1 MIIINEFRVT
11 PDGKTLIID
20 VQIDESDYYNGGVIE
35 SVILDTNLG
44 SKCVEEQNKIIQE
57 AVGDGVTQLRIS
69 LDVDTIGNEVIFYIN
84 AFGNSENIKGWNELP
99 CYLKITQVNAFTYNK
114 YPIYKNIMCLTRELV
129 GNCNIP
135 MSFIDYILKLKALEA
150 ALNVGNNIAVNKY
163 WKQLIKGIS
172 KMTPK
177 QCGCNG

>member
-35 SVILDTNLG
+35 SVILSTNSG
-44 SKCVEEQNKIIQE
+44 SQYVEEQNKIIQE

-84 AFGNSENIKGWNELP
+84 VFGNSDNIKGWNELP
-99 CYLKITQVNAFTYNK
+99 CYLKIAQVNAFTYNK
-114 YPIYKNIMCLTRELV
+114 YPIYKNIMCLTKELV
-129 GNCNIP
+129 NNCNIP

-150 ALNVGNNIAVNKY
+150 ALNVGNNTAVNKY

-172 KMTPK
+172 TMTPK

>member
-44 SKCVEEQNKIIQE
+44 SKGVEKQNKIIQE
-57 AVGDGVTQLRIS
+57 AVGNGVTQLRIS

-114 YPIYKNIMCLTRELV
+114 YPIYKNIMCLTKELV